1 MDVQKMDKAMVTLYR
16 DRWKEVNEFQLQE
29 RREASIL
36 ERWDKLNSIIGM
48 AVALGVWPKRNEEE
62 ISQVR
67 ERWNYLRRLYLAEQE
82 IN

>member
-1 MDVQKMDKAMVTLYR
+1 MDKAMLVAYQE
-16 DRWKEVNEFQLQE
+16 RWKEVNEFQLQE

-36 ERWDKLNSIIGM
+36 ERWHKLNSIIRM
-48 AVALGVWPKRNEEE
+48 VVALGVWPKKDEEE

-67 ERWNYLRRLYLAEQE
+67 ERWNYLRQLYLAEQE